1 MPMPQQIR
9 STRIL
14 LRHPKRSFGRQSG
27 SRGVPL
33 KKPPIVQETPFFK
46 MKCQSRNQRI
56 ELRVS
61 QIELLALQDRAD
73 QTGKT
78 LSAYLRT
85 QGLLRPIQQR
95 RGEVSIKTYTE
106 LGRIGNNINQLTH
119 LAHLAQLSGNGSL
132 QDWQGLVELNNLLH
146 QVRRE
151 IAVGSLEDDDD
162 EVNEDDWQTD

>member
-1 MPMPQQIR
+1 M
-9 STRIL
+9 
-14 LRHPKRSFGRQSG
+14 K
-27 SRGVPL
+27 
-33 KKPPIVQETPFFK
+33 K
-46 MKCQSRNQRI
+46 MKHLYRTQKI

-61 QIELLALQDRAD
+61 KIELSALKDRAN

-95 RGEVSIKTYTE
+95 RSEVSVKTYTE

-119 LAHLAQLSGNGSL
+119 LAHLAQFNGRSSL
-132 QDWQGLVELNNLLH
+132 LDGQMLVELKNLLH

-151 IAVGSLEDDDD
+151 IAAGNIEDDIHSD
-162 EVNEDDWQTD
+162 Q